1 MASVAGYMLLALSV
15 LSSFGA
21 HAQRTL
27 PPDGKY
33 VKAAEFNYPYV
44 KLGKQVVRLA
54 VGGKIYNEQN
64 LIIMPATAPAKA
76 NVWYRLDF
84 NGEIS
89 QIWILTPDEAK
100 AAADNKAATDKK

>member
-1 MASVAGYMLLALSV
+1 MASVAGYMFLALSL

-21 HAQRTL
+21 LAQRTL

-33 VKAAEFNYPYV
+33 IKAAEFNYPFV
-44 KLGKQVVRLA
+44 KLGKQVLRIA

-64 LIIMPATAPAKA
+64 LIIMPAAAPGKA
-76 NVWYRLDF
+76 NVWYKVDF
-84 NGEIS
+84 NGEVS

-100 AAADNKAATDKK
+100 AAADKAAADKK